1 MKFEDVEAAIRGV
14 PLMTPAQGRA
24 IYDHVIAT
32 KPDQVLELGTAHGVS
47 ACYMAAALDEN
58 GRGHVT
64 TLDRVGSGYDPPPAQ
79 QLERC
84 GLSHLVTLVT
94 REDSSYD
101 WFLKELVE
109 QRSDADGNCE
119 PLYDLC
125 YLDGAHEWTI
135 DGLAVVLVEK
145 LLRDDGWLLLDDLT
159 WSYASEGSASVMAQ
173 LSDAER
179 RAPHMQAIFELL
191 VKQNP
196 NFTEFRVQPD
206 LDWAWARKQPGAQRR
221 QSISNSQSILGALT
235 MRVREAVRRRRAA
248 RA

>member
-1 MKFEDVEAAIRGV
+1 MS
-14 PLMTPAQGRA
+14 PAQGRA

-47 ACYMAAALDEN
+47 ACYLAAALQEN

-64 TLDRVGSGYDPPPAQ
+64 TLDRVGSGYDPPPEQ
-79 QLERC
+79 LLERC
-84 GLSHLVTLVT
+84 ELSHLVTRVQ

-101 WFLKELVE
+101 WYLKERIDE
-109 QRSDADGNCE
+109 RSDTEGNCE
-119 PLYDLC
+119 PLFDLC
-125 YLDGAHEWTI
+125 YLDGAHEFTI

-145 LLRDDGWLLLDDLT
+145 LLRDDGWLLIDDLT
-159 WSYASEGSASVMAQ
+159 WTFASQSSQMMPN

-179 RAPHMQAIFELL
+179 REPHMQAIFDLII
-191 VKQNP
+191 KQNP

-206 LDWAWARKQPGAQRR
+206 LDWAWAHKQVGQQRR
-221 QSISNSQSILGALT
+221 LSIENSQSLAATLT
-235 MRVREAVRRRRAA
+235 MRMRETVRRRRE